1 MTTILAIQGEDYCAI
16 GSDSQWTDDYNRVGK
31 MTQSKVITV
40 GNYFIGVAGDTRG
53 ANIIQ
58 HVFNPPQLPPKL
70 SGNKLT
76 KFIVSQFIPAYRD
89 CLEQNG
95 LGLPQYESNTAQ
107 ASIDSLVCAN
117 GVIYQIDADYS
128 TEMDTNNLYAIGS
141 GAHYGLGAM
150 QMHASNKKI
159 SQTPAKRVLLKS
171 LTISARFDSN
181 SGNPFHTFIQTR
193 KT

>member
-141 GAHYGLGAM
+141 GAHYGLGDM

-159 SQTPAKRVLLKS
+159 SQTSAKRVLLQS

-181 SGNPFHTFIQTR
+181 SGSPFHTFIQTR

>member
-159 SQTPAKRVLLKS
+159 FQTSAKRVLLKS

-181 SGNPFHTFIQTR
+181 SGSPFHTFIQTR

>member
-16 GSDSQWTDDYNRVGK
+16 GSDSQWTDDYGRVGK
-31 MTQSKVITV
+31 MTQSKIITV
-40 GNYFIGVAGDTRG
+40 GKYFIGVAGDTRG

-70 SGNKLT
+70 SGIKLT
-76 KFIVSQFIPAYRD
+76 KFMVSQFIPAYRE

-95 LGLPQYESNTAQ
+95 LGLPQYESNPAE
-107 ASIDSLVCAN
+107 ASVDSLVCAN

-150 QMHASNKKI
+150 QMYASNKKI
-159 SQTPAKRVLLKS
+159 VQASAKRVLIKS
-171 LTISARFDSN
+171 LTISARFDN
-181 SGNPFHTFIQTR
+181 GSGGPFHTFIQTR

>member
-31 MTQSKVITV
+31 MTQSKVIAI

-58 HVFNPPQLPPKL
+58 YVFIPPQLPPKL
-70 SGNKLT
+70 SGNKLA
-76 KFIVSQFIPAYRD
+76 KFMVSQFIPAYRD

-95 LGLPQYESNTAQ
+95 LGLPQYESNAAQ

-159 SQTPAKRVLLKS
+159 SQTSAKRVLLKS

-181 SGNPFHTFIQTR
+181 SGSPFHTFIQTR